1 MQRSPSHLLL
11 TLRHLLARSDSD
23 RGQSTVEYALVLVGV
38 AALAVFVF
46 SWLQS
51 SGLLEEIFGSIFR
64 RIVPR

>member
-1 MQRSPSHLLL
+1 MLCSPSQLLVA
-11 TLRHLLARSDSD
+11 LRSLLVRRDSD

-46 SWLQS
+46 SWLQG